1 MGDLSVAA
9 VPFYFGAMAA
19 EAVHHARRQER
30 TGVST
35 PGDYTWPDT
44 LASLTMGTASL
55 VAPFVLPKV
64 VQRLDLANSRRRRLV
79 LGAAGAAVAAT
90 VAADVTARIADARAR
105 GLEAGQVPDDA
116 AGTAPIG
123 GARPAVD
130 PTSTPSG
137 PPETP
142 RRWRRIATR
151 ARQVAGS
158 GAVATV
164 AGLGAAVCGTLAA
177 HTTAKRL
184 FARRP
189 GPDLGEG
196 PLAWAAALVG
206 WDLIY
211 YWNHR
216 FMHTSRYMWAIH
228 VVHHSSERYNLSTA
242 LRQPVAD
249 ALGTFVP
256 YGALALLGVRPHII
270 QQSRAINL
278 IYQFWIH
285 TDAIDRIG
293 PFERWLN
300 SPSHHR
306 VHHGSNLRYIDRN
319 HGGILIVW
327 DRLFGTFAPEVPE
340 EPVVYGLTT
349 NIGTYNPV
357 RIATHEHA
365 SIVHDVAGAE
375 GWSDRLSFAVRGPGW
390 AYQRHRELA
399 AQTDGSGATSIR
411 PERAASANAS

>member
-9 VPFYFGAMAA
+9 VPFYFATMSA
-19 EAVHHARRQER
+19 EAWHHHRRQQR
-30 TGVST
+30 TGETT
-35 PGDYTWPDT
+35 PGDYTPADT
-44 LASLTMGTASL
+44 VASLTMGTASL
-55 VAPFVLPKV
+55 VAPFVLPKL
-64 VQRLDLANSRRRRLV
+64 VQRLDLTRSRRRRLV
-79 LGAAGAAVAAT
+79 LGAAGAAVATT
-90 VAADVTARIADARAR
+90 VVADVAARIAEARAQ
-105 GLEAGQVPDDA
+105 GLEAGQVPDSPAALAGVDA
-116 AGTAPIG
+116 TTEGGTV
-123 GARPAVD
+123 VD
-130 PTSTPSG
+130 RSA
-137 PPETP
+137 EP
-142 RRWRRIATR
+142 RRWRRIAAR
-151 ARQVAGS
+151 ARKVAGS
-158 GAVATV
+158 GAVASV
-164 AGLGAAVCGTLAA
+164 AAVGAAVCGTLAA
-177 HTTAKRL
+177 QTTAKRL
-184 FARRP
+184 FERRP

-196 PLAWAAALVG
+196 PLAWAVALLG
-206 WDLIY
+206 WDFLY

-293 PFERWLN
+293 PFERWFN
-300 SPSHHR
+300 SASHHR

-327 DRLFGTFAPEVPE
+327 DRLFGTFTPEDPA
-340 EPVVYGLTT
+340 EPVVYGLTK
-349 NIGTYNPV
+349 NVESYNPV

-365 SIVHDVAGAE
+365 DMLADVAGADD
-375 GWSDRLSFAVRGPGW
+375 WSDRLSFVLRGPGW

-399 AQTDGSGATSIR
+399 DQATGSGATSMR
-411 PERAASANAS
+411 PELAASANAR